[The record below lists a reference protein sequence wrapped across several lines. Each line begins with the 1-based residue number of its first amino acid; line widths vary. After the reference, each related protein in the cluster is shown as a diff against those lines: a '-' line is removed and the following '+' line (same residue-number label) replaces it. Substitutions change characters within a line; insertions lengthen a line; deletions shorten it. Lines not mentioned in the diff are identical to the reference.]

1 MILLIL
7 VLALAIA
14 GVVLG
19 LLPPTRCY
27 AAACASAAVGILA
40 LARLL

>member
-14 GVVLG
+14 GIIVG
-19 LLPPTRCY
+19 IAQPTRCW
-27 AAACASAAVGILA
+27 AAVLASAAVGILA